1 MCVCIYIYIYIQRER
16 EREREREAFVSGKI
30 EIMHG
35 IREGMTILQ
44 YEDKNK
50 KSKKQ
55 RKIKRQNNSNIE
67 SSGDMKS

>member
-1 MCVCIYIYIYIQRER
+1 MCVYIYIYIYIER
-16 EREREREAFVSGKI
+16 ERERGFCVWKNRNYAWNKRGN
-30 EIMHG
+30 G
-35 IREGMTILQ
+35 ILQ

-50 KSKKQ
+50 KSQKQ